1 MLPPYLGKI
10 PNRSKT
16 HGAIRGT
23 RPNGTRGVVGPP
35 LCRYFCL
42 RPCRLS
48 LLSNKKTAPFS
59 ARKNCNSILC
69 TVRASASRGGEV
81 ALNDTLCFDIT
92 CSNHL
97 TVSPL
102 FRGSNPYPCGSL
114 AYRVDPCLPRQ
125 RPQHGLYSYYKD
137 SAAVCQRV
145 LDGHH
150 QKKKQKAR
158 GTRER
163 RGRLP
168 KSDDKASA
176 AEKRGC
182 VRRQGAR
189 EGELPAGQEKPTR
202 AAHVQSG
209 RFRGFF
215 SFKNGGQRGEN
226 TFSARLRAGPAT
238 CTGPARRR
246 RGSKGIFFR
255 EGGEGVGE
263 VCGAVLDVVEVLVGV
278 EAVVLHL
285 DQGHGDVGT
294 VVRDALT
301 VVQEV

>member
-1 MLPPYLGKI
+1 MI
-10 PNRSKT
+10 PCASISLAQTISQCLHCFAAAT
-16 HGAIRGT
+16 HI
-23 RPNGTRGVVGPP
+23 PV
-35 LCRYFCL
+35 
-42 RPCRLS
+42 
-48 LLSNKKTAPFS
+48 
-59 ARKNCNSILC
+59 
-69 TVRASASRGGEV
+69 V
-81 ALNDTLCFDIT
+81 ALPTGSIRACLA
-92 CSNHL
+92 
-97 TVSPL
+97 
-102 FRGSNPYPCGSL
+102 RGRST
-114 AYRVDPCLPRQ
+114 AYIRIIKTPPPFVN
-125 RPQHGLYSYYKD
+125 GFWM
-137 SAAVCQRV
+137 
-145 LDGHH
+145 GII
-150 QKKKQKAR
+150 KKRSRKPGEPGKGAGDCQKAMIKPR
-158 GTRER
+158 
-163 RGRLP
+163 
-168 KSDDKASA
+168 A

-278 EAVVLHL
+278 EAVVIHL
-285 DQGHGDVGT
+285 DQGHGDIGA
-294 VVRDALT
+294 VVRDALA
-301 VVQEV
+301 VVQQV